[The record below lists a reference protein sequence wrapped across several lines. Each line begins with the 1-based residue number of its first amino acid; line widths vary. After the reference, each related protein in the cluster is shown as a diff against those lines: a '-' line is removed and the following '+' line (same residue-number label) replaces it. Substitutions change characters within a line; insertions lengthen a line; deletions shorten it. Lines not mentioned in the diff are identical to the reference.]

1 MSKVKLSDY
10 KNSILEL
17 ISNGLKPVE
26 IARELNLNKVSVN
39 SWIHA
44 NVPDISFRINPGNVH
59 YFDVIDSYAKA
70 YILGFIAADGSLVE
84 NKRTKE
90 QKLHHLQ

>member
-44 NVPDISFRINPGNVH
+44 NVHDI
-59 YFDVIDSYAKA
+59 
-70 YILGFIAADGSLVE
+70 
-84 NKRTKE
+84 
-90 QKLHHLQ
+90 